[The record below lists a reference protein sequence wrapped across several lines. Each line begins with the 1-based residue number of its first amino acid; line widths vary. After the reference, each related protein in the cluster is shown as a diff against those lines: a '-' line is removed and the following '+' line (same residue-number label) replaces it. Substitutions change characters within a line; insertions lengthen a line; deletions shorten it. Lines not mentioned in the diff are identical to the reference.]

1 MNLLPMI
8 NRMKNIFLLLLA
20 FFVWSLN
27 GQNFSYKANVDSVS
41 ESGYHRILLSP
52 EITSKLNAQFFDIRL
67 YDAKKVE
74 VPYVFQQEQ
83 RVSEQD
89 LFVEYKIIEKQHFQ
103 NRYYT
108 RLVIHNLN
116 KTKINNIVLRIKN
129 ADVRKRLKLN
139 ASYELRNW
147 YVLKDNYYYNSIV
160 NENNTSEIRVLN
172 FPLSDYTY
180 YELLIEDYFDN
191 PINIL
196 QAGYYNRVVENGKY
210 TPLKNITYASK
221 EVQKETIIA
230 IPTKG
235 NYVDKISFEIDA
247 PKYYL
252 REAELY
258 IFKEEKAKHKTILTQ
273 ETIATFNLVS
283 NSRNT
288 LFLDNIKE
296 DTLFIRIKNNDDAPL
311 KINKINLLQLNKYLT
326 AELTANQSYHLLFS
340 DMKAQKPNYD
350 LKYFVDS
357 IACNLNVIGTS
368 APEQL
373 SKTDTGKETSGFSL
387 QKYWLWIVIVVV
399 AALLFYMSVSLVKE
413 NKRKRERE
421 E

>member
-1 MNLLPMI
+1 MRKLPFIILTLLS
-8 NRMKNIFLLLLA
+8 
-20 FFVWSLN
+20 WSLF
-27 GQNFSYKANVDSVS
+27 GQNFGYKVNVDSVS
-41 ESGYHRILLSP
+41 ESGYSKILLSP
-52 EITSKLNAQFFDIRL
+52 EITSKMNAQFFDIRL
-67 YDAKKVE
+67 YDAKKNE
-74 VPYVFQQEQ
+74 VPYLFHQEQ
-83 RVSEQD
+83 RTKEQD

-103 NRYYT
+103 NRFYT
-108 RLVIHNLN
+108 RLVIHNPN

-139 ASYELRNW
+139 ASYDNKSW

-160 NENNTSEIRVLN
+160 SENNTSEIRVFN

-210 TPLKNITYASK
+210 STLKNIIYISK
-221 EVQKETIIA
+221 EIKKETIIA

-235 NYVDKISFEIDA
+235 NYVDQISFEIDA

-252 REAELY
+252 REAEVNVLRD
-258 IFKEEKAKHKTILTQ
+258 FKGKNKTTRSE

-296 DTLFIRIKNNDDAPL
+296 DTLFVRIKNNDDVPL
-311 KINKINLLQLNKYLT
+311 KIKNISLFQLNKYLT
-326 AELTANQSYHLLFS
+326 ADLTANQSYHLLFS
-340 DMKAQKPNYD
+340 NKNAQKPNYD
-350 LKYFVDS
+350 LKYFADS
-357 IACNLNVIGTS
+357 IAANIKVIGTS
-368 APEQL
+368 GVEKISNSETAK
-373 SKTDTGKETSGFSL
+373 STSGFSL
-387 QKYWLWIVIVVV
+387 EKYWLWIVILVV
-399 AALLFYMSVSLVKE
+399 ATLLIFMSVSLVRE
-413 NKRKRERE
+413 NKRGNNDI
-421 E
+421 